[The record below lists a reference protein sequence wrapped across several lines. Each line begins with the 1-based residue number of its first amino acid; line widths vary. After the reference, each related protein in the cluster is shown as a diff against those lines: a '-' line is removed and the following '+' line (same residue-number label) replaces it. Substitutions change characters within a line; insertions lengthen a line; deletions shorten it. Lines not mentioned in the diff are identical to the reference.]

1 MTAHVKD
8 ISASGKLWVGHDA
21 NKISNTVF
29 DALSQ
34 AKSSIQIS
42 AFSLGEQNTA
52 TQTFFKIIDQ
62 QLHAGRY
69 VQFIVNNLNGKTIGK
84 FSKKQL
90 HSLQKFENFDLFNFK
105 NTNKYGVLH
114 AKIIVIDRT
123 VALIGSPN
131 ISNSAMN
138 HNYEIMLSIEGKDV
152 AKISNL
158 LDKLTSAIKRG
169 DDL

>member
-1 MTAHVKD
+1 MTGRVKE
-8 ISASGKLWVGHDA
+8 ISASGKLWVGHDSSR
-21 NKISNTVF
+21 ISNTVF
-29 DALSQ
+29 DALAQ

-42 AFSLGEQNTA
+42 AFSLGEQNAA
-52 TQTFFKIIDQ
+52 TQTFFKIICQ

-69 VQFIVNNLNGKTIGK
+69 VQFIVNNLTGKTIGK

-90 HSLQKFENFDLFNFK
+90 LLLQKFKNFDLFNFQGAD
-105 NTNKYGVLH
+105 KYGVLH

-131 ISNSAMN
+131 ISNNAMN

-152 AKISNL
+152 AKIANM
-158 LDKLTSAIKRG
+158 LDMLTSAIKHG